1 MDPIERSSSA
11 RRRRQDAR
19 SSSGAGWTRTNRRGS
34 REAPRLRQGYGGQG
48 ALMKVAL
55 VTRAVYPLH
64 GYGGLER
71 HVYDLA
77 RALAERDVE
86 VTLITQPPSA
96 GREWTPDAIHP
107 SVRAAF

>member
-1 MDPIERSSSA
+1 
-11 RRRRQDAR
+11 
-19 SSSGAGWTRTNRRGS
+19 
-34 REAPRLRQGYGGQG
+34 
-48 ALMKVAL
+48 MKVAL

-86 VTLITQPPSA
+86 VTLITQPPTQ
-96 GREWTPDAIHP
+96 GREPLALPERGFRHATQRKSLYP
-107 SVRAAF
+107 